1 MSTGTDFLA
10 NLQKKTVKNTVQQ
23 KQQKRVNASAVDVS
37 TLLEAALGKK
47 KPVEAVADVRQS
59 AEAATASFLVRPAAH
74 VSNGLKSRIRPVV
87 NFKIYT
93 GYAAIPAYGT
103 TLNCIMY
110 SDKLDEFCNLMFRY
124 FKINFGKQD
133 LRIAEVLSASSA
145 TENRRPTTHRMLLSR
160 EEIKDKDLQIIL
172 PALEL
177 NYSTITVVKDRLE
190 SVGEISD
197 DYQKIVNKIIS
208 ESEKK
213 ETYFLA
219 ESDVKN
225 IAKKYMK
232 TSIEVKE
239 FIMQVRNA
247 VRTEGSSAENV
258 GKKFLLVTAA
268 VTGLGTAAVKTAAD
282 FDSEMSKR
290 QNDDYPYKELA
301 SQHDMDVF

>member
-1 MSTGTDFLA
+1 
-10 NLQKKTVKNTVQQ
+10 
-23 KQQKRVNASAVDVS
+23 
-37 TLLEAALGKK
+37 
-47 KPVEAVADVRQS
+47 
-59 AEAATASFLVRPAAH
+59 
-74 VSNGLKSRIRPVV
+74 
-87 NFKIYT
+87 
-93 GYAAIPAYGT
+93 
-103 TLNCIMY
+103 MY
-110 SDKLDEFCNLMFRY
+110 SDKLGEYCNLMFRY

-177 NYSTITVVKDRLE
+177 NYSTITVVKERLE

-197 DYQKIVNKIIS
+197 DYRKIVDKIIR

-239 FIMQVRNA
+239 FIMQVRKVAYSYRYNKIGNKA
-247 VRTEGSSAENV
+247 DTIVRDILLSKGYYKQENQV
-258 GKKFLLVTAA
+258 
-268 VTGLGTAAVKTAAD
+268 
-282 FDSEMSKR
+282 
-290 QNDDYPYKELA
+290 
-301 SQHDMDVF
+301 

>member
-1 MSTGTDFLA
+1 M
-10 NLQKKTVKNTVQQ
+10 
-23 KQQKRVNASAVDVS
+23 
-37 TLLEAALGKK
+37 
-47 KPVEAVADVRQS
+47 
-59 AEAATASFLVRPAAH
+59 
-74 VSNGLKSRIRPVV
+74 
-87 NFKIYT
+87 
-93 GYAAIPAYGT
+93 
-103 TLNCIMY
+103 
-110 SDKLDEFCNLMFRY
+110 
-124 FKINFGKQD
+124 
-133 LRIAEVLSASSA
+133 
-145 TENRRPTTHRMLLSR
+145 SR